1 MCNVCFAKS
10 TPMNNKTFSLILL
23 TFGILTLVLTQSCR
37 KDKPGKAVITVLDSL
52 NLPVFG
58 AVVDLNSNNNPEPGI
73 VKDKKTSDNNGKTY
87 HEFPLEC
94 ILQVEVTKGAL
105 VAPKSNIHIIP
116 GETAELTVKFK

>member
-1 MCNVCFAKS
+1 MNKKS
-10 TPMNNKTFSLILL
+10 FLLIA
-23 TFGILTLVLTQSCR
+23 LVLGIFTLTITTSCK

-52 NLPVFG
+52 NLPVYG
-58 AVVDLNSNNNPEPGI
+58 AVVNLNSDNNPEPGI

-94 ILQVEVTKGAL
+94 ILQVEVSKGTL
-105 VAPKSNIHIIP
+105 EAPKSNIHIIP

>member
-1 MCNVCFAKS
+1 
-10 TPMNNKTFSLILL
+10 MNFKSLI
-23 TFGILTLVLTQSCR
+23 FFVLTIGLFTIVLTSSCN
-37 KDKPGKAVITVLDSL
+37 KEKPGKATITVLDSL
-52 NLPVFG
+52 NLPVYG
-58 AVVDLNSNNNPEPGI
+58 ATVNLNSDNNPEPGI
-73 VKDKKTSDNNGKTY
+73 VKDKKVSDNNGKTY